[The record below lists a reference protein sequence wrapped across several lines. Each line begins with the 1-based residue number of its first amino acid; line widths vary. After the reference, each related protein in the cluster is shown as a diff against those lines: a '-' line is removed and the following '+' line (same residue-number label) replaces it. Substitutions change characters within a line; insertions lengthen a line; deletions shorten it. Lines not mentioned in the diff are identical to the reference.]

1 MALPVR
7 NESDW
12 FKVNVADAFMLKE
25 YESIASAHFDSQAGV
40 RQQFR
45 FYLLIAAVP
54 VTIVGLAFRDQSEHD
69 VAHWSL
75 AGISPLFGDVF
86 LGIGFIGVCLL
97 LSMIH
102 TALDATLYARTV
114 NGIRAY
120 FMDRGAAVEIGLD
133 RYLKMPRDQNRPLY
147 FHVRAFFWQVVLVS
161 IINSTYISLFA
172 FSRSKSLCITSWV
185 LVPLV
190 ITQIG
195 MYRWFCFLRQK
206 KEISGST
213 RSAGD

>member
-1 MALPVR
+1 
-7 NESDW
+7 
-12 FKVNVADAFMLKE
+12 MLKE
-25 YESIASAHFDSQAGV
+25 YESIASAHFDSQVGV

-54 VTIVGLAFRDQSEHD
+54 LTIVGLAFKDQSQRD
-69 VAHWSL
+69 LAQWSL
-75 AGISPLFGDVF
+75 AGISTLFGDVF

-120 FMDRGAAVEIGLD
+120 FMDRGAAVEIALD
-133 RYLKMPRDQNRPLY
+133 HYLKMPRDQNRPLY

-161 IINSTYISLFA
+161 VINSTYISLFA
-172 FSRSKSLCITSWV
+172 FSRLKSPCIASWAFFI
-185 LVPLV
+185 LL
-190 ITQIG
+190 ILQIV
-195 MYRWFCFLRQK
+195 MYRLFCFLRQR
-206 KEISGST
+206 KEISG
-213 RSAGD
+213 AA